1 MASVHPISHSGTEN
15 GLLGSSQTVMWW
27 MLALLYGLVWC
38 SLGGP
43 FLTETV
49 VVSAISDMFRQ
60 PQHLKEPAE

>member
-43 FLTETV
+43 FLTILTNDFE
-49 VVSAISDMFRQ
+49 SAQ
-60 PQHLKEPAE
+60 NWEGHPL